1 MSELKI
7 AIVGASGRMG
17 RMLIEAV
24 LKDGQAKLISAIDLP
39 ETSAIGKDAGVVK
52 ASETAAFIK
61 AARTRQFAREPKV
74 RTLP

>member
-1 MSELKI
+1 MNELKI

-39 ETSAIGKDAGVVK
+39 ETSAIGKDAGELVGMPCGVMVMRK
-52 ASETAAFIK
+52 HTGHLK
-61 AARTRQFAREPKV
+61 RPC
-74 RTLP
+74 